1 MHSRHSPKLEIF
13 IAPSKSAI
21 DPVAGL
27 DVTLSSLRAARSVG
41 YSISVTL
48 LFEPPQGGY
57 NLNVAFR
64 LRVLNVPDDGAGT
77 PVPQP
82 FSLGAMAREPF
93 YMALELGQAFPWRVP
108 VRSVFQHARAFVF
121 GTLCA
126 EKHEVRETAVLV
138 SGVVTPAVVVPHPSP
153 FIYSTELAQRAAVLV
168 EAMHGDTWRAFP
180 DIFCQPPVLY
190 CLLNADRLHH
200 SHILAEDRPSP
211 LAGIAAGGS
220 DLSAD
225 GLYARL
231 RGL

>member
-1 MHSRHSPKLEIF
+1 M
-13 IAPSKSAI
+13 PSKSGI

-27 DVTLSSLRAARSVG
+27 DVTLSSLRAARSAG

-57 NLNVAFR
+57 NLDAAFP
-64 LRVLNVPDDGAGT
+64 LRILTMPDDGAGT

-82 FSLGAMAREPF
+82 FSLGVMVREPF

-121 GTLCA
+121 GKLCT
-126 EKHEVRETAVLV
+126 EKREVREAAVLV
-138 SGVVTPAVVVPHPSP
+138 SGVVTPAVVVPYPAP
-153 FIYSTELAQRAAVLV
+153 FIYSTELAQRAAVLMGG
-168 EAMHGDTWRAFP
+168 MHGDTWRAFP

-211 LAGIAAGGS
+211 LARIAAGGS
-220 DLSAD
+220 DLSVH